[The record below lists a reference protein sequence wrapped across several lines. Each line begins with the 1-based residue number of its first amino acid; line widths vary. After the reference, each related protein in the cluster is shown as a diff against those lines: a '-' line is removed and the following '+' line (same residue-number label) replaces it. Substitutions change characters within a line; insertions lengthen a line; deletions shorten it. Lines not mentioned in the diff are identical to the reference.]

1 MQTRI
6 HKNWQIL
13 AFSLGVMAIGA
24 CTPPPVERIPD
35 PEPPPTPPP
44 AVTPHPAASA
54 QERAVQLYPDLAVKD
69 SLFNRTFLEL
79 VEQTKTT
86 NPRMLTMVDWPIHIA
101 HQAAGMLGVQPMP
114 ERSFVTAPPTPVPVT
129 PLIIQVTP
137 KLGSSLDKG
146 AYNSMRGVAK
156 TPELRYVYP
165 Q

>member
-6 HKNWQIL
+6 QKTWHLL
-13 AFSLGVMAIGA
+13 ALSLGTMTIGA
-24 CTPPPVERIPD
+24 CTPPPVERVPE
-35 PEPPPTPPP
+35 PEPPPTPVP

-69 SLFNRTFLEL
+69 SLFNRTFLEI

-86 NPRMLTMVDWPIHIA
+86 NPRVLTMVDWPISIA
-101 HQAAGMLGVQPMP
+101 HQTAHMLGVQAMP
-114 ERSFVTAPPTPVPVT
+114 ERSFVTPPPTPVPVT

-146 AYNSMRGVAK
+146 AYGGTRGVAK
-156 TPELRYVYP
+156 TPELR
-165 Q
+165 